1 MMKKSVLLLG
11 GTGAMGN
18 HLAQILQDGDFSV
31 YVTSR
36 SDRKS
41 TENVTYIKGNAH
53 DDAFLDKLLSQKKW
67 DVIVDFMIYNS
78 KEFSHR
84 VDRLLGAC
92 KQYVFLSSSRVYA
105 DSEEPI
111 TERSPR
117 LLDVCKNDDYL
128 ETDEYALSKAREE
141 NVLLESEHKNW
152 TIIRPYITYSEI
164 RLQLGV
170 LEKDY
175 WLYQALHDR
184 TIVFSKDI
192 ASKTTT
198 LTYGYDV
205 ARGIAAILGEDDA
218 LGGDFHITVDEHH
231 TWQEI
236 FDMYLRVLEEELGR
250 KPKVLMLEENP
261 RVKIKGH
268 EWQVIYDRY
277 FNRVFDNRKI
287 GKYIDVKT
295 FKPTLLGLEQCLRDF
310 IRHPSYRITGW
321 GDFAMYD
328 RITGEWT
335 PWSEIPTWKNRI
347 KYLLRRTVLPL
358 K

>member
-1 MMKKSVLLLG
+1 MKKSVLLLG

-18 HLAQILQDGDFSV
+18 HLVQILQDGDFSV

-53 DDAFLDKLLSQKKW
+53 EDAFLNKLLLLKKW
-67 DVIVDFMIYNS
+67 DVIIDFMIYNS
-78 KEFSHR
+78 KEFSYR

-111 TERSPR
+111 SECSPR
-117 LLDVCKNDDYL
+117 LLDVCKNADYL
-128 ETDEYALSKAREE
+128 KTDEYALSKAREE
-141 NVLLESEHKNW
+141 NVLLELEHKNW

-218 LGGDFHITVDEHH
+218 LGEIFHITVDEHH

-321 GDFAMYD
+321 GEFAMYD

>member
-1 MMKKSVLLLG
+1 MKKSVLLLG

-78 KEFSHR
+78 KEFSCR

-117 LLDVCKNDDYL
+117 LLDVCKNADYL

-218 LGGDFHITVDEHH
+218 LGEIFHITVDEHH